1 MCVCVCVCVCVCTCV
16 SVCAVSYSQRPC
28 VQELGKF
35 RSLLNIKM
43 LLTAL
48 NTNFFRNDHLGLI
61 MWPSREN
68 VCSAGLEIGVQ
79 TPNTLHKS
87 PLGMAALP
95 LIPVCGR
102 WELRVGLQS
111 NLASQI
117 KTASS
122 GFIKR

>member
-1 MCVCVCVCVCVCTCV
+1 
-16 SVCAVSYSQRPC
+16 
-28 VQELGKF
+28 
-35 RSLLNIKM
+35 
-43 LLTAL
+43 
-48 NTNFFRNDHLGLI
+48 

-68 VCSAGLEIGVQ
+68 VCCAGLEIGVQ
-79 TPNTLHKS
+79 TPSTLHKS

-111 NLASQI
+111 KLASQI

-122 GFIKR
+122 GFIKRNLPILREIGRFLISILGLHMHTGEQTSRYHMQINLLAGKQAFY